1 MAQVGTGLA
10 IGTGLNQRGERRAA
24 PFIARG
30 IDVNGAQRPRARRL
44 GVEGARP
51 AGAGRRRHGSPWE
64 KTGWK
69 GAGDG

>member
-44 GVEGARP
+44 GVEG
-51 AGAGRRRHGSPWE
+51 SPWE